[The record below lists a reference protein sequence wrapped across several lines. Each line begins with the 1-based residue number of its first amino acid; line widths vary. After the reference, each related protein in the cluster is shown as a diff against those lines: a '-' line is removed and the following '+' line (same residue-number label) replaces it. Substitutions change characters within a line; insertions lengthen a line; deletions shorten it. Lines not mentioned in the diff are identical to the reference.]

1 MKVLAEIMPKTVGNL
16 ANSIKKETALLDFLY
31 RDTLLSTGNKK
42 VLRKR
47 GSDRI
52 KEEIK
57 EILGLKMETEEA
69 REETEEEL
77 RGDAY
82 EESLRK
88 AKKVMDELDSTKIR

>member
-1 MKVLAEIMPKTVGNL
+1 MKVLAEIMPKTIGNL
-16 ANSIKKETALLDFLY
+16 ANNVKKETALLDFLY

-57 EILGLKMETEEA
+57 EILGLNVGTKES

-82 EESLRK
+82 EEALRK